1 MSVQCGNC
9 GVELPMRP
17 GPYTTCPRCVPEVEV
32 AGRIAAELVEAALAR
47 SDHATARELLTTAE
61 AWRRVARDRADD
73 G

>member
-1 MSVQCGNC
+1 LSVQCGSC

-17 GPYTTCPRCVPEVEV
+17 GPYTTCPRCVPEPDV

-61 AWRRVARDRADD
+61 AWRRVARVRRDD
-73 G
+73 N